1 MSGHPYV
8 AFNGQCTAIIIGPDA
23 YITLETGLMRRKPG
37 PEWCHLTQ
45 YPVRVAALL
54 YKYAMCANMRSRTV
68 EKSLQAILSDEKF
81 AYNLEHM
88 MSTPTEEKKAKPA
101 AKTAAAEK
109 PAAKKTTAAKPAAE
123 KPAAKPAAKTAA
135 EKPAAKEAKAPA
147 KAAVEKPKAP
157 AKEAKAAA
165 PAKTPAKAAAA
176 APTEGG
182 RKGRPPS
189 FDTSAKLKKGA
200 TKLEGTVR
208 EGTVREAL
216 MKAIIAGI
224 GKPVG
229 DVLGVQATDAGHVV
243 KAVDINFAVEAGYV
257 AL

>member
-1 MSGHPYV
+1 MTPPCVLWDGHR
-8 AFNGQCTAIIIGPDA
+8 TAIALRVQGA
-23 YITLETGLMRRKPG
+23 QTVVLTLAEGLQTLRLG
-37 PEWCHLTQ
+37 TEWRPLPQ
-45 YPVRVAALL
+45 YPVRVAAII
-54 YKYAMCANMRSRTV
+54 YNANICGSIRSRKV
-68 EKSLQAILSDEKF
+68 ESELRRLLTDEKY

-88 MSTPTEEKKAKPA
+88 MSTPTEEKKAKPV
-101 AKTAAAEK
+101 AKADKNPK
-109 PAAKKTTAAKPAAE
+109 PAAKPAAE
-123 KPAAKPAAKTAA
+123 KPAVKTSAKQAAA
-135 EKPAAKEAKAPA
+135 A

-176 APTEGG
+176 APAEGG

-216 MKAIIAGI
+216 MKAIIAGV

>member
-1 MSGHPYV
+1 MTPPCVLWDGRR
-8 AFNGQCTAIIIGPDA
+8 TAIALRVQGAQMVVLTLSEGLQALRLGPQWRP
-23 YITLETGLMRRKPG
+23 LP
-37 PEWCHLTQ
+37 Q

-54 YKYAMCANMRSRTV
+54 YNSAMCGSIRTRAV
-68 EKSLQAILSDEKF
+68 EKSLQAILSDPKL

-101 AKTAAAEK
+101 AK
-109 PAAKKTTAAKPAAE
+109 KTTAT
-123 KPAAKPAAKTAA
+123 KTA
-135 EKPAAKEAKAPA
+135 PAKKA

-189 FDTSAKLKKGA
+189 FDTTAKLKKGA

>member
-1 MSGHPYV
+1 MTPPCVLWDGHR
-8 AFNGQCTAIIIGPDA
+8 TAIALRVQGA
-23 YITLETGLMRRKPG
+23 QTVVLTLAEGLQTLRLG
-37 PEWCHLTQ
+37 VEWHPLPQ
-45 YPVRVAALL
+45 YPVRVAAML
-54 YKYAMCANMRSRTV
+54 YNANICGSIRSRKV
-68 EKSLQAILSDEKF
+68 ESELRRLLTDEKY

-101 AKTAAAEK
+101 AKTAAEK
-109 PAAKKTTAAKPAAE
+109 PAAKKTTAKPAAAE
-123 KPAAKPAAKTAA
+123 KPAAKTAA
-135 EKPAAKEAKAPA
+135 AKAPA

-157 AKEAKAAA
+157 AKEAKPAA

-176 APTEGG
+176 APAEGG

-216 MKAIIAGI
+216 MKAIIAGV

>member
-1 MSGHPYV
+1 MTPPCVLWDGHR
-8 AFNGQCTAIIIGPDA
+8 TAIALRVQGA
-23 YITLETGLMRRKPG
+23 QTVVLTLAEGLQTLRLG
-37 PEWCHLTQ
+37 PEWSVLPQ
-45 YPVRVAALL
+45 YPVRVAAVL
-54 YKYAMCANMRSRTV
+54 YKHAMCANIRSRVT

-101 AKTAAAEK
+101 AKTAAEK
-109 PAAKKTTAAKPAAE
+109 PAAKKTTAAKTAAAE
-123 KPAAKPAAKTAA
+123 KPAAKTAAAKT
-135 EKPAAKEAKAPA
+135 PA

-176 APTEGG
+176 APAEGG

-216 MKAIIAGI
+216 MKAIIAGV

>member
-1 MSGHPYV
+1 MTPPCVLWDGHR
-8 AFNGQCTAIIIGPDA
+8 TAIALRVQGA
-23 YITLETGLMRRKPG
+23 QTVVLTLAEGLQTLRLG
-37 PEWCHLTQ
+37 AEWRPLPQ
-45 YPVRVAALL
+45 YPVRVAAVL
-54 YKYAMCANMRSRTV
+54 YNANICGSMRSRIV
-68 EKSLQAILSDEKF
+68 ESELRRLLTDEKY

-88 MSTPTEEKKAKPA
+88 MSTPKEEKKAKPA

-109 PAAKKTTAAKPAAE
+109 PAAKKTTAAK
-123 KPAAKPAAKTAA
+123 TAA
-135 EKPAAKEAKAPA
+135 AKAPA
-147 KAAVEKPKAP
+147 KAAVENPKAP

-176 APTEGG
+176 APAEGG

-216 MKAIIAGI
+216 MKAIIAGV